1 MDGPYRVTKMAT
13 QPHKQYR
20 LAEFEL
26 EPETLRLTTNGSPI
40 PLTHKPFQVLV
51 YLIEH
56 RERVVAR
63 RELLETFWQGKDVYE
78 ESLTKCVGAI
88 RKALNDTT
96 DNPRFIVTHWAEGYR
111 FIGEVEEAVIESEIQ
126 RVRSLR
132 ITVEDEGKLAAG
144 AEKTIVLP
152 VRAGRSKL
160 WPLLAAL
167 TVIAITASA
176 LGSWYGMRRTGE
188 TVAGSA
194 GPVRSIAVLPFK
206 NQTGQAENDYL
217 SDGITES
224 VIASLSQINNLKVI
238 ARGSVFSFKEKEVDP
253 VEVGRQ
259 LNVAAVMM
267 GSVRSNGNTVRIST
281 SLVSAHD
288 GTVIWA
294 SETANRSLKDV
305 FDLQDEVTRNTLAA
319 LRVKLTSDGER
330 HLAKR
335 YTNNAEAYQLYLK
348 GRYHWEKFIPRDVE
362 KSIEYFQQAINLDP
376 NFALAFT
383 GLADAFF
390 ALNGLGVAAPN
401 DVMPKAKAAAARA
414 LEIDETLAEGHTSLG
429 VIKDTYDWDFAG
441 AEREFKR
448 AIELN
453 PNSSTG
459 HYLYAKFLP
468 DIRNSFEESINEFH
482 KALEIDPFSV
492 GVNKDLGETLYYAR
506 RYDEAIEQFERTL
519 EIEPNHTLSH
529 FWLTRAYEAK
539 GDYNLAFDE
548 IIKRQIS
555 AGFSAKEI
563 QATRETYARHGWKGF
578 WQKQLEL
585 AKRQAKNGY
594 YEPYFIVWMYV
605 RLGQRDQALNWLEKA
620 FESRSSWMPTI
631 KFDPLLDDLR
641 SEPRFQDML
650 RRVRPTQ

>member
-1 MDGPYRVTKMAT
+1 MVA
-13 QPHKQYR
+13 QHHKRYR
-20 LAEFEL
+20 LGDFEL
-26 EPETLRLTTNGSPI
+26 EPDTLRLTYNGTSV

-63 RELLETFWQGKDVYE
+63 RELLEKFWQGHDIYE

-88 RKALNDTT
+88 RKALNDATE
-96 DNPRFIVTHWAEGYR
+96 NPRFIVTHWAEGYR
-111 FIGEVEEAVIESEIQ
+111 FIAEVEEAVIDSEVERIRGLRIKYEEEDQ
-126 RVRSLR
+126 PAPKVENPILLPERSLR
-132 ITVEDEGKLAAG
+132 LKRWPVFTILALAAF
-144 AEKTIVLP
+144 
-152 VRAGRSKL
+152 
-160 WPLLAAL
+160 
-167 TVIAITASA
+167 TVTA
-176 LGSWYGMRRTGE
+176 LGTWYGMRDSAKTE
-188 TVAGSA
+188 AGSSA
-194 GPVRSIAVLPFK
+194 PVRSIAVLPLK
-206 NQTGQAENDYL
+206 NQTGKAENDYL

-224 VIASLSQINNLKVI
+224 LIASLSQIDNLKVI
-238 ARGSVFSFKEKEVDP
+238 ARGSVFNFKEKEVDP

-267 GSVRSNGNTVRIST
+267 GSVRSNGDTVRIST
-281 SLVSAHD
+281 RLVSAED
-288 GTVIWA
+288 GSVIWA
-294 SETANRSLKDV
+294 SETANRSLKNV

-319 LRVKLTSDGER
+319 LRVTLTSEGER

-335 YTNNAEAYQLYLK
+335 YTNNPEAYQLYLK
-348 GRYHWEKFIPRDVE
+348 GRYHWEKFIPKDVR
-362 KSIEYFQQAINLDP
+362 KSIEYFHQAISLDP

-383 GLADAFF
+383 GLADAYF

-414 LEIDETLAEGHTSLG
+414 LEIDETLAEAHTSLG

-468 DIRNSFEESINEFH
+468 DIQNSFDDSIKEFH

-492 GVNKDLGETLYYAR
+492 GVNKDFGETLYYAR
-506 RYDEAIEQFERTL
+506 RYDEAIEQWKRTL
-519 EIEPNHTLSH
+519 KIEPNHATSH
-529 FWLTRAYEAK
+529 FWLAQAYEVK
-539 GDYNLAFDE
+539 GDYDLAFEE
-548 IIKRQIS
+548 IIKQRIS
-555 AGFSAKEI
+555 MGVSPEHI
-563 QATRETYARHGWKGF
+563 EATKETYAKYGWKGF
-578 WQKQLEL
+578 WQKQLIL
-585 AKRQAKNGY
+585 ARQSADKGY
-594 YEPYFIVWMYV
+594 VEPYFLVWNYM
-605 RLGQRDQALNWLEKA
+605 RLGQRDQALGWLERA

-641 SEPRFQDML
+641 SDSRFQNL
-650 RRVRPTQ
+650 VLRVRST

>member
-1 MDGPYRVTKMAT
+1 MVA
-13 QPHKQYR
+13 QLHKKYR
-20 LAEFEL
+20 LGDFEL
-26 EPETLRLTTNGSPI
+26 EPDTLRLTYNGSSV

-63 RELLETFWQGKDVYE
+63 RELLEKFWQGHDIYE

-88 RKALNDTT
+88 RKALNDATE
-96 DNPRFIVTHWAEGYR
+96 NPRFIVTHWAEGYR
-111 FIGEVEEAVIESEIQ
+111 FIAEVEETVIDSEIQ
-126 RVRSLR
+126 RIRGLR
-132 ITVEDEGKLAAG
+132 IKYEEEDQPAPKVENLILLPERSIRFKRWPVFTILALAA
-144 AEKTIVLP
+144 I
-152 VRAGRSKL
+152 
-160 WPLLAAL
+160 
-167 TVIAITASA
+167 TVTA
-176 LGSWYGMRRTGE
+176 LGTWYGMRDSAKTA
-188 TVAGSA
+188 AGSSA
-194 GPVRSIAVLPFK
+194 PIRSIAVLPLK

-224 VIASLSQINNLKVI
+224 LIASLSQIDNLKVI
-238 ARGSVFSFKEKEVDP
+238 ARGSVFNFKEKEVDP

-267 GSVRSNGNTVRIST
+267 GSVRSNGDMVRIST
-281 SLVSAHD
+281 RLVSTED
-288 GTVIWA
+288 GSVIWA
-294 SETANRSLKDV
+294 SETANRSLIDV
-305 FDLQDEVTRNTLAA
+305 FDLQDEVTHSTLAA
-319 LRVKLTSDGER
+319 LRVKLTSEGER

-348 GRYHWEKFIPRDVE
+348 GRYHWEKFISKDVE
-362 KSIEYFQQAINLDP
+362 KSIEYFHQAINLDP

-383 GLADAFF
+383 GLADAYF

-414 LEIDETLAEGHTSLG
+414 LEIDETLAEAHTSLG
-429 VIKDTYDWDFAG
+429 VIKDIYDWDFAG

-468 DIRNSFEESINEFH
+468 DIQNSFDDSIKQFH

-492 GVNKDLGETLYYAR
+492 GVNKDFGETLYYAR
-506 RYDEAIEQFERTL
+506 RYDEAIEQWKKTL
-519 EIEPNHTLSH
+519 KIEPNHAVSH
-529 FWLTRAYEAK
+529 SWLARAYEVK
-539 GDYNLAFDE
+539 GDYDLAFDE
-548 IIKRQIS
+548 IIKQRIS
-555 AGFSAKEI
+555 SGVSPEHIEVTK
-563 QATRETYARHGWKGF
+563 ETYAKYGWKGF
-578 WQKQLEL
+578 WQEQLIL
-585 AKRQAKNGY
+585 AKQRANKGY
-594 YEPYFIVWMYV
+594 VEPYFLVWNYV
-605 RLGQRDQALNWLEKA
+605 RLGQRDQALNWLERA

-641 SEPRFQDML
+641 SDSRFQSL
-650 RRVRPTQ
+650 VLRVRSTQ